1 MCYYT
6 SIRYS
11 CGHRREL
18 RETCGNAVEIFGR
31 QYPYNVVEP
40 CKVKIVRKAMYEPDF
55 RLCLQPSCWS
65 QALSW
70 CSKEPAGEY
79 LSVCDHN
86 DGPHG
91 DLGACDVQGC
101 VYLRGHSSPH
111 RFPYRGL
118 AREFPERMDEITKES
133 VRRLQLMNLLVLGAM
148 GISGITISGPPVE
161 DNSANKSQ
169 LEAFEEA
176 LALRPA
182 RSSTLRQRAITFG
195 SVNKQSE
202 SVYSGLN
209 FKKQ

>member
-1 MCYYT
+1 
-6 SIRYS
+6 
-11 CGHRREL
+11 
-18 RETCGNAVEIFGR
+18 
-31 QYPYNVVEP
+31 
-40 CKVKIVRKAMYEPDF
+40 
-55 RLCLQPSCWS
+55 
-65 QALSW
+65 
-70 CSKEPAGEY
+70 
-79 LSVCDHN
+79 
-86 DGPHG
+86 
-91 DLGACDVQGC
+91 
-101 VYLRGHSSPH
+101 
-111 RFPYRGL
+111 
-118 AREFPERMDEITKES
+118 
-133 VRRLQLMNLLVLGAM
+133 MNLLVLGAM